1 MDDADAIPAP
11 SVVREKPWVRRQ
23 WRSMKCQNRPI
34 QFFMDHPGADRRT
47 GLAGFPSPTNLL
59 RGVAAATFRPGAAN
73 TAIRVTSS
81 ERAQSGG
88 IIVTEGTVRIEDNRF
103 SSEDA
108 MEPSPWM
115 QNVISL
121 AISLAF
127 GLVTVVL
134 SVVVLKGI
142 DHFLYRDIDFVE
154 EIKKG
159 NLPAAL
165 FYCVLLTFV
174 AVIVAT
180 SIS

>member
-1 MDDADAIPAP
+1 M
-11 SVVREKPWVRRQ
+11 RFL
-23 WRSMKCQNRPI
+23 NRPI
-34 QFFMDHPGADRRT
+34 QFFIHHPGADRRT
-47 GLAGFPSPTNLL
+47 GLAGFPSPTNLP
-59 RGVAAATFRPGAAN
+59 RGLAAATFRPDAAS

-81 ERAQSGG
+81 GRAQSGS
-88 IIVTEGTVRIEDNRF
+88 IIVAELTVRIEDNLF
-103 SSEDA
+103 NSEDA
-108 MEPSPWM
+108 VEPSPWM

-121 AISLAF
+121 TTSLAF

-165 FYCVLLTFV
+165 FYCVLLAFV

-180 SIS
+180 AIS